1 MAALSVTTPSFSE
14 VDASSH
20 GDAALSAERRGDGEG
35 SGE

>member
-1 MAALSVTTPSFSE
+1 MAALSATTPSFSE

-20 GDAALSAERRGDGEG
+20 GAAALSVERRGDGKG